1 MIFKKENID
10 TNIKKK
16 LKYFTLKRDINIY
29 IELILNM
36 FSTTEIESFLAK
48 KTTLSSFWNI
58 KFDLG
63 IITLLSRKTAP
74 ILISS
79 GRFEFFNSLLI
90 NSDVSIISASI
101 TSYSQRNY
109 WDCLHYPRWWVWSY
123 RGWDYRNLRIN

>member
-1 MIFKKENID
+1 
-10 TNIKKK
+10 
-16 LKYFTLKRDINIY
+16 
-29 IELILNM
+29 M

-48 KTTLSSFWNI
+48 NTTLSSFLNT

-63 IITLLSRKTAP
+63 IITLSSRKTAP

-101 TSYSQRNY
+101 TSYS
-109 WDCLHYPRWWVWSY
+109 PFKIV
-123 RGWDYRNLRIN
+123 